1 MKNNFKMSSIIPTVF
16 AASKKQFEKRFDN
29 IINLTNKIQIDF
41 MDGKFVKTKS
51 LPISQIP
58 GLKRYKKNFEAH
70 LMLYHPDKYLGLLKN
85 KGFNKIIFHIE
96 STKSPEKTINLIKKE
111 KLKIFIAINPK
122 TGIKSILPYVN
133 EVNGVLFLGVHPGK
147 EHQSFLPTVYKKIR
161 QLRKI
166 NKEIKIQVDG
176 GVNEKSIKKLAKLGV
191 SLVNSG
197 SFISQ
202 SENPKEAFN
211 KLTALF
217 EKYKKR

>member
-1 MKNNFKMSSIIPTVF
+1 MQELISPFGNDVF
-16 AASKKQFEKRFDN
+16 FQEKFYGDGDT
-29 IINLTNKIQIDF
+29 LT
-41 MDGKFVKTKS
+41 
-51 LPISQIP
+51 
-58 GLKRYKKNFEAH
+58 
-70 LMLYHPDKYLGLLKN
+70 
-85 KGFNKIIFHIE
+85 
-96 STKSPEKTINLIKKE
+96 
-111 KLKIFIAINPK
+111 
-122 TGIKSILPYVN
+122 
-133 EVNGVLFLGVHPGK
+133 
-147 EHQSFLPTVYKKIR
+147 
-161 QLRKI
+161 LRKI